1 MTKRYTIS
9 SYIFVWLL
17 DWVYKFAQKI
27 TQNTENKLSMRIISS
42 NQHLELF
49 LELLIKI
56 ININKL
62 TINVSP
68 LYFQRILTTDIVVK
82 YMKRRVMISFLIL
95 LLAFW
100 NQSFGFYLILWNI
113 SNLLDSFEFFKILLE
128 SLGIFWIL
136 LESLWFYY

>member
-56 ININKL
+56 INKDTNH
-62 TINVSP
+62 
-68 LYFQRILTTDIVVK
+68 
-82 YMKRRVMISFLIL
+82 
-95 LLAFW
+95 
-100 NQSFGFYLILWNI
+100 
-113 SNLLDSFEFFKILLE
+113 
-128 SLGIFWIL
+128 
-136 LESLWFYY
+136 